1 MPQVLSVVTKIATE
15 LNPIAFKALRAI
27 YGFDTEVRLPN
38 DGTYDPVTRE
48 GSIYNNQA
56 AEYRYNTQP
65 DFVER
70 LVYSNLMPLSRIKGT
85 SLMDEYGMDPVA
97 YTISDD
103 IKLFSRLTVLYAGK
117 NYEFKV
123 QKIIVLESPN
133 TENVLEGL
141 PSESIRRLELL
152 PFT

>member
-1 MPQVLSVVTKIATE
+1 MPQVLNVVTKIATQ

-38 DGTYDPVTRE
+38 SGIYDPETRQ
-48 GSIYNNQA
+48 GSLYNNQD
-56 AEYRYNTQP
+56 AEFRYDERPN
-65 DFVER
+65 FKER

-85 SLMDEYGMDPVA
+85 SLMDEYGLDPVA
-97 YTISDD
+97 YTINEA
-103 IKLFSRLTVLYAGK
+103 ITEFSRLTVYYAGK

-133 TENVLEGL
+133 VENVLNM
-141 PSESIRRLELL
+141 PCESIRKLELL